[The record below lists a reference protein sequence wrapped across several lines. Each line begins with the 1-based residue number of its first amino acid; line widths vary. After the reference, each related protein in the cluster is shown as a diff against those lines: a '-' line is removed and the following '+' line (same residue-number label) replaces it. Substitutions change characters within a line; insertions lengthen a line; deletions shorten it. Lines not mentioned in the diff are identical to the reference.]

1 MSMGFFRWQKN
12 GGPLCRYARSMPGRR
27 SVLRAAQ
34 AGSEHLLRAQPSS
47 GMAFL
52 NLTEIAGAGAD
63 VEPEYRNTPHA
74 AFALL
79 RERREKRPAPRGV
92 LREMRGAGHAVN
104 LAETETAQ
112 PCHGLRS
119 TTLPNNC
126 ARAKQTE
133 TSGICPGR
141 SFHDFFGRN
150 KPEAQRK
157 HPRCSG

>member
-1 MSMGFFRWQKN
+1 
-12 GGPLCRYARSMPGRR
+12 
-27 SVLRAAQ
+27 
-34 AGSEHLLRAQPSS
+34 
-47 GMAFL
+47 MAFL

-133 TSGICPGR
+133 TSGICPG
-141 SFHDFFGRN
+141 
-150 KPEAQRK
+150 EASTIFLAGTS
-157 HPRCSG
+157 PRHNANIRVAPAEPVFSRAVGQKRLAAMP